1 MERLNKIKF
10 KKPNKSKKKPRPA
23 KSSLKGLSLRLDS
36 YMDSKSHQSKHQS
49 RQATTVGNLPVSS
62 KQIYILALARP
73 WVCQL
78 LIMLA
83 IPYHFTDRGIQD
95 HIHQDVPVINPIFIT
110 DCHPAQ
116 EV

>member
-1 MERLNKIKF
+1 MERLNKIKV
-10 KKPNKSKKKPRPA
+10 KRPNKSKKKPRPA

-36 YMDSKSHQSKHQS
+36 YMDSKSRQSKHQS
-49 RQATTVGNLPVSS
+49 RQATNVGSLPVSS
-62 KQIYILALARP
+62 MKIYMVALARP

-83 IPYHFTDRGIQD
+83 IPYHLTHPFSQQQ
-95 HIHQDVPVINPIFIT
+95 IHQAVPIINQLLFSLFQT
-110 DCHPAQ
+110 AL